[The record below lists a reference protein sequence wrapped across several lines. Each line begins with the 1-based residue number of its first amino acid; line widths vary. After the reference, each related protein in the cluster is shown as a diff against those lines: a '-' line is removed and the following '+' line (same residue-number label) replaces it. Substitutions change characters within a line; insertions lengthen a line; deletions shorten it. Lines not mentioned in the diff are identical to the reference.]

1 MAAKQQYNATLETS
15 TEPDPPVSSSKQTTP
30 KPATPMM
37 AQYIEIKAANPD
49 SLLFYRMGD
58 FYEMF
63 FEDAIAAAE
72 ALDIQLTT
80 RGKHLDQDIPMCG
93 VPARAANDYLQ
104 RLIKKGFRVAV
115 CDQLE
120 NPAEAKKRGSKSV
133 VRRDVTRLVT
143 AGTLTEDNLLN
154 ARENNYLAALARV
167 KADPQGEFALA
178 WLDISTGEFQTTVI
192 PLSGIMSEITR
203 LEPGELILPDTL
215 LNNLEELELLVE
227 LATTLTPQPSARFDS
242 AGGERALK
250 NFFNIEALE
259 SFGDFSRA
267 EKAACGALITY
278 IELTQKGERP
288 AIKPPL
294 RRQASEFMTIDAATR
309 SNLELVRTLKG
320 ERRGSLLSVID
331 RTVTGSGARKL
342 NARLADPSVL
352 PETIN
357 ARLECVDFFL
367 NNPAC
372 REHLRDKLKQYPDLN
387 RALARLSVGR
397 GSPRDLGALRQGL
410 LLARSVPDILPGN
423 DKTPIPDLIAIA
435 LGDIAKSRTDL
446 ADTLNDMLAQEL
458 PAQISDGGFVRA
470 GYRPELDENR
480 ALRDESRKVIVS
492 LQTSYR
498 DKTDVK
504 SLKVRH
510 NNVLGYFI
518 EVTAQHGDRLMA
530 EPFTQ
535 EFIHRQTLANA
546 VRFTTTELAELESN
560 IMAAANRALAIEM
573 GVFEHF
579 SQAIKAE
586 AQTITT
592 IAEGLAE
599 LDVFAALAELAV
611 AEKYTRPRIDRSLAF
626 SIKAGRHPVV
636 ERALIADGGRGFM
649 PNDCDLGAQST
660 QSAEQAER
668 LWLLTGPNM
677 AGKSTFLRQNA
688 LIAILAQMGSFVPA
702 ASAHIGVV
710 DKIFSRVGAA
720 DDLARGRSTFMVE
733 MVETA
738 TILNQSTERSLVI
751 LDEIGRGTATFDGL
765 SIAWACVEHLHE
777 VNKCR
782 TLFATHFHELTAL
795 AGQLAGLSNVTMRV
809 KEHDGEVI
817 FLHEV
822 AAGSADRSYGIQVA
836 KLAGLPEAVLERA
849 QDVLST
855 LEKQDRQNPA
865 ATLGDDLPLFS
876 AARPKSSSAGPQG
889 SSEVEKQLHDLL
901 PDELTPR
908 EALDALYKL
917 KAVLK
922 TDK

>member
-1 MAAKQQYNATLETS
+1 MAAKQQNNAMLEETA
-15 TEPDPPVSSSKQTTP
+15 EPSEPSVSSKKTTP

-63 FEDAIAAAE
+63 FEDAIAAAQ

-80 RGKHLDQDIPMCG
+80 RGKHLDKEIPMCG
-93 VPARAANDYLQ
+93 VPVRAANDYLQ

-120 NPAEAKKRGSKSV
+120 NPLEAKKRGSKAV

-154 ARENNYLAALARV
+154 ARENNYLAALARI
-167 KADPQGEFALA
+167 KADKQNEFALA
-178 WLDISTGEFQTTVI
+178 WLDISTGEFQTTII
-192 PLSGIMSEITR
+192 PLSEVMSEITR

-215 LNNLEELELLVE
+215 LSDIEELGTLSELS
-227 LATTLTPQPSARFDS
+227 TTLTPQPSARFDS
-242 AGGERALK
+242 ASGERALK
-250 NFFNIEALE
+250 GFFKIAALE
-259 SFGDFSRA
+259 SFGEFTRV

-278 IELTQKGERP
+278 VELTQKGERP

-294 RRQASEFMTIDAATR
+294 RRQANEFMTIDAATR
-309 SNLELVRTLKG
+309 SNLELIRTLKG
-320 ERRGSLLSVID
+320 DRHGSLLSVID
-331 RTVTGSGARKL
+331 RTITGSGARKL

-357 ARLECVDFFL
+357 ARLESVDFFL
-367 NNPAC
+367 NNLAC
-372 REHLRDKLKQYPDLN
+372 RAQLRAKLKQCPDLN
-387 RALARLSVGR
+387 RAQARLTVGR
-397 GSPRDLGALRQGL
+397 GSPRDLGALKQGL
-410 LLARSVPDILPGN
+410 LLARSLADIFSKN
-423 DKTPIPDLIAIA
+423 DT
-435 LGDIAKSRTDL
+435 GDIPGMIATALKDVAKSKIDL
-446 ADTLNDMLAQEL
+446 ADALDDMLAQDL

-480 ALRDESRKVIVS
+480 RLRDESRKVIAN
-492 LQTSYR
+492 LQAAYS
-498 DKTDVK
+498 DKTGVK

-510 NNVLGYFI
+510 NNVLGYFV

-530 EPFTQ
+530 SPFTQ

-560 IMAAANRALAIEM
+560 ILAAANRALAIEV

-579 SQAIKAE
+579 CEVIKAE
-586 AQTITT
+586 APTITA

-599 LDVFAALAELAV
+599 LDVYAALAELAET
-611 AEKYTRPRIDRSLAF
+611 EKYTRPRIDRSLAF
-626 SIKAGRHPVV
+626 SIKDGRHPVV
-636 ERALIADGGRGFM
+636 ERALKASGGQAFM
-649 PNDCDLGAQST
+649 PNDCDLGVEGNGT
-660 QSAEQAER
+660 AER

-710 DKIFSRVGAA
+710 DKVFSRVGAA

-738 TILNQSTERSLVI
+738 TILNQASDHSLVI

-765 SIAWACVEHLHE
+765 SIAWACVEHIHE

-782 TLFATHFHELTAL
+782 TLFATHFHELTGL
-795 AGQLAGLSNVTMRV
+795 AGQLSGLSNATMRV

-822 AAGSADRSYGIQVA
+822 APGAADRSYGIQVA
-836 KLAGLPEAVLERA
+836 KLAGLPTVVLDRA
-849 QDVLST
+849 QDVLSE
-855 LEKQDRQNPA
+855 LENQDRQNPA
-865 ATLGDDLPLFS
+865 AKLADDLPLFS
-876 AARPKSSSAGPQG
+876 AARPKSHHPAEQGESAA
-889 SSEVEKQLHDLL
+889 EKLLQAIL

-908 EALDALYKL
+908 EALDTLYKL
-917 KAVLK
+917 KATLK
-922 TDK
+922 TD